1 MTESFILDY
10 IPNRMKQLE
19 FQKWHIQYRDLA
31 VNPEETLQI
40 KAYNEIWF
48 IVSNPTGFIVESD
61 YGIFDGTQVATHEY
75 AHEHRGLVMV
85 RNTTKEKL
93 RITFIQTI
101 IVN

>member
-10 IPNRMKQLE
+10 IPKRMKQLDYH
-19 FQKWHIQYRDLA
+19 KWHIQYRDLA
-31 VNPEETLQI
+31 VEPEGEVQI
-40 KAYNEIWF
+40 KAFNELWF
-48 IVSNPTGFIVESD
+48 IVGNPTGFVVDSE
-61 YGIFDGTQVATHEY
+61 YGIYDGSQVARHEY
-75 AHEHRGLVMV
+75 AHEHRGLITV